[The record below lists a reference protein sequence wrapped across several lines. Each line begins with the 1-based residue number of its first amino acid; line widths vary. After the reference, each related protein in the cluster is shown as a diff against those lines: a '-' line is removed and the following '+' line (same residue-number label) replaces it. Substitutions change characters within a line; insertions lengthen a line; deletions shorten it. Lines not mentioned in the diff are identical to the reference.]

1 VVSTPGATVT
11 VATSADANVTL
22 GLVGRTVIV
31 EPAVLGADVPV
42 VNEVLD
48 GCTAAEE
55 DCGEAEGGVMLDA
68 TVIEAEASPD
78 DVATA
83 SPEPA
88 VGVKAGN
95 VDGIEDSGTSLCE
108 QPATPSD
115 SATTTL
121 AASDNRWDFGTGTP
135 EGSRGGGRFGG
146 TTIYPNRADRPKRPE
161 LSTISTT
168 AAEHEGAP
176 GQRQERGR
184 PRADRPVAGI
194 AAGGHDRRSRYT
206 A

>member
-1 VVSTPGATVT
+1 
-11 VATSADANVTL
+11 
-22 GLVGRTVIV
+22 VIV
-31 EPAVLGADVPV
+31 EPV
-42 VNEVLD
+42 VLD
-48 GCTAAEE
+48 ADERVVDDLLDVCTAAAE
-55 DCGEAEGGVMLDA
+55 DCGEAEGGVMLGA

-121 AASDNRWDFGTGTP
+121 TASDNRWDFGTGTP

-194 AAGGHDRRSRYT
+194 AAGRHDRRSRYT